1 MGNRRTI
8 RRFGKER
15 RITKLISF
23 ILVFGG
29 LLFGAGSYEILL
41 FPHDARS
48 LSLQNSVSAF
58 DNPLLRNNPASLSK
72 LSKGKTY
79 SYFYLPGKIHFTGY
93 QSVHKSNLGIRSTK
107 ISIMNY
113 GAIIDGETE
122 DISYAFD
129 ILLETGFKKEYK
141 NITSIGISGGY
152 LFSSIVG
159 YQSQLLFTNFG
170 IRSRLLRKRLGV
182 GLSLENIGF
191 LLKSYTD
198 VKEPIPALFRTAFY
212 YEPRYIPLIING
224 DIVTY
229 FGDGGSFYFSGGIE
243 LKPDNRLTLRL
254 GSSSHRSGYLTGD
267 FSSDIIAGFSGGVG
281 FRFTNMTLDVG
292 FMNLGPAG
300 FVVGFSLMK
309 KVN

>member
-23 ILVFGG
+23 ILIFGG
-29 LLFGAGSYEILL
+29 LLFGAGPYEILL

-58 DNPLLRNNPASLSK
+58 DNPLLQNNPAALSK
-72 LSKGKTY
+72 RSKGKTY
-79 SYFYLPGKIHFTGY
+79 SYFYLPGEIHFTGY

-113 GAIIDGETE
+113 GTFIDSETKNK
-122 DISYAFD
+122 SYAFD
-129 ILLETGFKKEYK
+129 ILIETGFKKEYK

-152 LFSSIVG
+152 LFSSIAG
-159 YQSQLLFTNFG
+159 YQSQIIFSNFG

-198 VKEPIPALFRTAFY
+198 FKEPIPALFRMALY
-212 YEPRYIPLIING
+212 YKPRYIPLIING
-224 DIVTY
+224 DMVTY
-229 FGDGGSFYFSGGIE
+229 LGDGDSFYFSGGIE
-243 LKPDNRLTLRL
+243 LKPNDSFTLCL
-254 GSSSHRSGYLTGD
+254 GSSSHRSGYLTDD
-267 FSSDIIAGFSGGVG
+267 FSSDVIAGFSGGAG
-281 FRFTNMTLDVG
+281 FRFINMTLDVG

-300 FVVGFSLMK
+300 FVVGFSLLK
-309 KVN
+309 KLD